1 MKPDFVV
8 DIGNSRMKWG
18 MGQLAAMEMISLDA
32 DNEQEWETQRQKLGT
47 GSVLAA
53 VASVHPQRSN
63 KFAEWLQARGD
74 RVVFVEDR
82 KKLPIVIRMAEPETV
97 GMDRL
102 LGAIAANARRRPSH
116 AAITIDMGT
125 AITVNVVN
133 PDGTFRGGAIFP
145 GYRLMANALN
155 QFTAK
160 LPHIE
165 PEKFQAKLPGGST
178 DDAIEAGIR
187 CAVLGGITR
196 VCVELAEWMGCANE
210 LDVFL
215 TGGSSVP
222 DLLQIPG
229 WPCQHVPTLNLEGIV
244 LAAEALL

>member
-18 MGQLAAMEMISLDA
+18 TGTVADMQMISLDA
-32 DNEQEWETQRQKLGT
+32 DDPNEWEMQRQKLGT
-47 GSVLAA
+47 QPMLAA
-53 VASVHPQRSN
+53 VASVHPQRS
-63 KFAEWLQARGD
+63 KQFSDWLNARGD
-74 RVVFVEDR
+74 RVLFVDDR
-82 KKLPIVIRMAEPETV
+82 AKLPIAIRIAEPGTI

-102 LGAIAANARRRPSH
+102 LGAIAANARRSPSH

-125 AITVNVVN
+125 AITVNAVN
-133 PDGTFRGGAIFP
+133 PDGAFRGGAIFP
-145 GYRLMANALN
+145 GFRLMAHALN

-160 LPHIE
+160 LPLIE
-165 PEKFQAKLPGGST
+165 PTQYHAKLPGGNT
-178 DDAIEAGIR
+178 EDAIEAGIR

-229 WPCQHVPTLNLEGIV
+229 WPCLHVPTLNLEGIA
-244 LAAEALL
+244 LAAEALP